1 MKYRQVYNA
10 VKSALSGNGK
20 FKVNYQIRLLKS
32 QLVDEFYF
40 NKEQMDDLII
50 DYTNAMLVNHVAQEK
65 YDPVRSTFQ
74 TFINGVVRNY
84 LLNTTKT
91 LRKKKTDWINYKSGE
106 IIESDVSGPAHHDD
120 DIYSF
125 IENAISGS
133 KPTDRPDEQVNLD
146 ELKSIII
153 DSVSGTD
160 LLVFQGRLTQ
170 REAARRSGMSL
181 GKYNKVYNT
190 NITLLQKRLKD
201 AGFLEK

>member
-1 MKYRQVYNA
+1 MKYQQVYDA

-40 NKEQMDDLII
+40 DKEQMDDLII

-65 YDPVRSTFQ
+65 YDPARSNFQ

-84 LLNTTKT
+84 LLNTVKTK
-91 LRKKKTDWINYKSGE
+91 RKDKDNWINRRSGE
-106 IIESDVSGPAHHDD
+106 IAEAEIISQYDTDME
-120 DIYSF
+120 SF

-133 KPTDRPDEQVNLD
+133 KRSDRPDEQVSFD
-146 ELKSIII
+146 ELKGIII
-153 DSVSGTD
+153 DSVSAID